1 MSFVSFPHIYDPKNA
16 FKRVSMRASYVG
28 RDANDQP
35 IYDGMRPK
43 PLVTFVGQVKV
54 HGTNAAIRFEEDGR
68 IVCQQRGGDVPD
80 DASHFG
86 FKAFVQALP
95 KSVTDLML
103 VQARQA
109 FSRYETAQRLVALT
123 SDEPVEE
130 KAKFPFTIFGE
141 WFGMG
146 IVRGDTA
153 VNKLKDKRFYIFA
166 VSSGEHGSEEEGA
179 EDTRVWGDIKGIDPH
194 YHGILNA
201 NNYYGVS
208 VDINFNSD
216 ASIAAGLKL
225 MTECTTEVEEM
236 CPVGRALGVE
246 GTGEGIVWTA
256 LGDNDSR
263 VWCKTKGDKHS
274 KTTVK
279 AVDPEADAKKSALA
293 SFAESLVTQG
303 RINQAM
309 DVLPANDKSKTGDV
323 ARWVVNDILRE
334 EALAIQESGFDEKS
348 VTALL
353 GRAASRKFL
362 ETLAA
367 ESG

>member
-28 RDANDQP
+28 RDENDQP

-80 DASHFG
+80 DGGHFG
-86 FKAFVQALP
+86 FKAFVRALP
-95 KSVTDLML
+95 KHVTDMML
-103 VQARQA
+103 SQARQA
-109 FSRYETAQRLVALT
+109 FSRF
-123 SDEPVEE
+123 E
-130 KAKFPFTIFGE
+130 KPAFPFTIFGE

-166 VSSGEHGSEEEGA
+166 VSSGEHGSSEEGA

-201 NNYYGVS
+201 NNYYGVT

-216 ASIAAGLKL
+216 ASIAAGLKR
-225 MTECTTEVEEM
+225 MTECTKEVEDM
-236 CPVGRALGVE
+236 CPVGRELGVE

-293 SFAESLVTQG
+293 AFAESLVTQG

-309 DVLPANDKSKTGDV
+309 DILPANDKSKTGEV

-334 EALAIQESGFDEKS
+334 EALTIQESGFEGKS

-362 ETLAA
+362 ETLAG
-367 ESG
+367 E